1 MRYHFVVNGY
11 ADDVL
16 RQMEEQ
22 MGFAQ
27 KYLNGMEQGEAIIY
41 CRSAEDVQ
49 KLERHHSKE
58 AVLISA
64 REYAPEAVLHGL
76 CDRIADIL
84 IDWLALLVH
93 LLCLIR
99 RH

>member
-58 AVLISA
+58 I
-64 REYAPEAVLHGL
+64 
-76 CDRIADIL
+76 
-84 IDWLALLVH
+84 
-93 LLCLIR
+93 
-99 RH
+99 